1 MKTIFKKYYSKIA
14 RTQLKSVRPF
24 IDKIDWTNRVIG
36 IKGNRGVGKT
46 TIILQYLKLN
56 YKTKGESLY
65 VSLDDL
71 YFSEHRLYELAD
83 IFSKKGGKIL
93 ALDEIHRYPNWS
105 QELKNIYDD
114 MPDLKVIFT
123 GSSLLHLQKAK
134 ADISRRAVM
143 YNMPGLSFR
152 EFLEFETNIK
162 FPRYSLD
169 EIMNNHIDISMEII
183 SKIKPLSY
191 FDNYLQY
198 GYFPFYLE
206 NRSSYQAKISEI
218 ILTILEVDIPQ
229 FATIQISK
237 IILLKRLLSIISG
250 SVPFTPNMKKLS
262 QRTEISLNTMKIYLK
277 LLAEADLIQL
287 LYSPNKSMNN
297 LNKPNK
303 IFLNNSN
310 LMYNLQGD
318 NANIG
323 NIRETFFYNQM
334 TYNHIVNSSKES
346 DFLIDEKFTFEI
358 GGKNKGKE
366 QINAIE
372 DSFIAKDD
380 IEIGSDKVIPLW
392 LFGFLY

>member
-134 ADISRRAVM
+134 ADISHRAVM
-143 YNMPGLSFR
+143 YNMPGLSFS
-152 EFLEFETNIK
+152 EFLEFETTIK

-169 EIMNNHIDISMEII
+169 EIIKNHIDISMEII

-206 NRSSYQAKISEI
+206 NRNSYQTKISEI

-372 DSFIAKDD
+372 NSFIAKDD
-380 IEIGSDKVIPLW
+380 IEIGSENVIPLW

>member
-143 YNMPGLSFR
+143 YNMPGLSFC
-152 EFLEFETNIK
+152 EFLEFETTIK

-169 EIMNNHIDISMEII
+169 EIIKNHIDISMEII

-206 NRSSYQAKISEI
+206 NRNSYQTKISEI

-372 DSFIAKDD
+372 NSFIAKDD
-380 IEIGSDKVIPLW
+380 IEIGSENVIPLW